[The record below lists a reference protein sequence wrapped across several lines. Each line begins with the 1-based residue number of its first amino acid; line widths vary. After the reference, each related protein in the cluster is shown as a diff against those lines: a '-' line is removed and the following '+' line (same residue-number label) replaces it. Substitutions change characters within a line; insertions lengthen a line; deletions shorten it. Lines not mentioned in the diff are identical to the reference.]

1 MRVDL
6 GALERLPAVDRH
18 AVLELL
24 HIGSHFTQVLDGG
37 GDAVG
42 FLHAQFAGVA
52 DVGVALGQRS
62 GDSDD
67 GDLIDEVGDFLGQQG
82 GAFQRRAV
90 ELDVSDR
97 FALGV
102 VEDFRHVRAHA
113 GEHLEDGG
121 AGGVEANVLD
131 EQAGAVHRGG
141 GDEPESGGGDI
152 AGDGEIAGLRHL
164 TAGHGDGVAVG
175 AAGDAE
181 ACEHAL
187 GMVAGGGGLDHGGGA
202 FGKKPGEQHRAFHLG
217 GGDRHFVGDGVQLA
231 AVDAQRRA
239 ARLLA
244 ERLYVRAHFRKR
256 NGDATHRAG
265 GKRGIPEQLGGERLA
280 GQQTREQPHAG
291 AGVPAVDGRFRSG
304 EFHRA
309 PVDAELRGAVAIHF
323 LKDIEAC
330 AERAHRLEGVH
341 AILAGQEIG
350 NFADPVRQAAE
361 DGRAV
366 GDALVARHAEFGM
379 EGGDGCDAEGG
390 HGWGNSTA
398 RCRGALLL
406 R

>member
-1 MRVDL
+1 MVGEAGVGGIDAVGVVDDGLALGEKPGDGEGHGDAVIAVRVDL

-52 DVGVALGQRS
+52 DVGVALGQRG
-62 GDSDD
+62 GDGDD

-82 GAFQRRAV
+82 GAFQWRAV

-102 VEDFRHVRAHA
+102 VEDFRHVSAHA
-113 GEHLEDGG
+113 GEHFEDGG

-187 GMVAGGGGLDHGGGA
+187 GVVAGGGGLDHSGGA
-202 FGKKPGEQHRAFHLG
+202 FGEKAGQQHRAFHLG
-217 GGDRHFVGDGVQLA
+217 GGDRHFVGDRLELVTVDFQGCA
-231 AVDAQRRA
+231 AGFRA
-239 ARLLA
+239 ECLN
-244 ERLYVRAHFRKR
+244 VRSHFRER
-256 NGDATHRAG
+256 DGNATH
-265 GKRGIPEQLGGERLA
+265 
-280 GQQTREQPHAG
+280 G
-291 AGVPAVDGRFRSG
+291 A
-304 EFHRA
+304 
-309 PVDAELRGAVAIHF
+309 
-323 LKDIEAC
+323 
-330 AERAHRLEGVH
+330 
-341 AILAGQEIG
+341 
-350 NFADPVRQAAE
+350 
-361 DGRAV
+361 
-366 GDALVARHAEFGM
+366 
-379 EGGDGCDAEGG
+379 
-390 HGWGNSTA
+390 
-398 RCRGALLL
+398 
-406 R
+406 